1 MKVMVCDPLADD
13 AIEILKGAGL
23 EVEIMQGQTPEGLA
37 DTIKGFN
44 AVIVRSATKVRK
56 VAIDA
61 ADVLKV
67 IARGGIG
74 LDNIDVDY
82 AKEKGIQ
89 VLNTPAASTR
99 SVAELAIAHMF
110 AMARF
115 IAQADGSMKNE
126 QWEKKAYKGIELQG
140 KTLGLIGY
148 GRIGQETGRIA
159 DALGMTVIGWD
170 KFIKESP
177 APYIKKVDFDE
188 LLKQSD
194 FISLHIPFIKADGPT
209 LGKAEFDKMKDG
221 VYLVNC
227 ARGGT
232 VDEKA
237 LLEALNSGKVAKAAI
252 DVFEA
257 EPTTNWDLVKHPK
270 VNCTP
275 HIGASTVEGQQRVG
289 IEIAEKVI
297 EALKS

>member
-1 MKVMVCDPLADD
+1 MKVMVCDPLADE
-13 AIEILKGAGL
+13 AVAMLKDAGL
-23 EVEIMQGQTPEGLA
+23 EVVEMIGQTPEELA
-37 DTIKGFN
+37 DNIKGFE

-56 VAIDA
+56 PAIDA
-61 ADVLKV
+61 ADKLKA

-74 LDNIDVDY
+74 LDNIDVEY
-82 AKEKGIQ
+82 AQSKGIE

-115 IAQADGSMKNE
+115 IAPADRTMRDGK
-126 QWEKKAYKGIELQG
+126 WEKKKMKGIELAG

-170 KFIKESP
+170 KFITKSP
-177 APYIKKVDFDE
+177 ADYIKRVEFDE
-188 LLKQSD
+188 LLAKSD
-194 FISLHIPFIKADGPT
+194 FISLHIPFVKEEGATIGA
-209 LGKAEFDKMKDG
+209 AEFDKMKDG
-221 VYLVNC
+221 VYIVNC

-232 VDEKA
+232 IDEKA
-237 LLEALNSGKVAKAAI
+237 LLDALKSGKVAKVAL
-252 DVFEA
+252 DVFEK
-257 EPTTNWDLVKHPK
+257 EPTDNTELVNHEN

-275 HIGASTVEGQQRVG
+275 HIGASTKEGQSRVG
-289 IEIAEKVI
+289 TEVAQKVI
-297 EALKS
+297 DALK